1 MQWACRKSA
10 TTRLMHRSKLKCS
23 AAAWG
28 PFKEFGLVANRA
40 PSPNYSQASHITVPG
55 AQLSIRL
62 LRGRSADAAPT
73 DQLNDAGSH
82 GGMVQ
87 GSEAYAPTS
96 GARTQ
101 SRPSRAPRWAL
112 TSAPLATCRYSRA
125 ITGVVSMAAA
135 INPADKTL
143 NLVILVSPLGTEAK
157 TFWRLLW
164 K

>member
-62 LRGRSADAAPT
+62 LRGSSADAGLSIGPNLTWNEITFERT
-73 DQLNDAGSH
+73 D
-82 GGMVQ
+82 
-87 GSEAYAPTS
+87 E
-96 GARTQ
+96 
-101 SRPSRAPRWAL
+101 
-112 TSAPLATCRYSRA
+112 C
-125 ITGVVSMAAA
+125 
-135 INPADKTL
+135 
-143 NLVILVSPLGTEAK
+143 LGCD
-157 TFWRLLW
+157 RRRIRS
-164 K
+164 